1 MIQVHCDADSADSI
15 CLLGGPLFWFSVYG
29 VSVCFSRPLS
39 GWNLTRPLFFAARLH
54 REPDAEPE
62 EAQGKWTGPGRQ
74 ADRGALSAW
83 VLGPLLGLALG
94 TAAPLIWPGQE
105 AR

>member
-1 MIQVHCDADSADSI
+1 MPIQQI
-15 CLLGGPLFWFSVYG
+15 PLASSVVLCSG
-29 VSVCFSRPLS
+29 SVCVVSQCVSLDHFLDGTSP
-39 GWNLTRPLFFAARLH
+39 GPLFFAARLH

-62 EAQGKWTGPGRQ
+62 EAQGKWTRPGRQ

-83 VLGPLLGLALG
+83 VLGPLPGLALG